1 MKGKTVE
8 YWKTVVFTDESKIK
22 ISGSDGC
29 VFVWRKSTE
38 EWLPCCTLGTVK
50 TGQPSLMIWVCMSY
64 VGVGPLAIVN
74 GSVTCAKY
82 RRILQKHFLL
92 LVAERQHGGKAT
104 ILQDDNAPVHRASVV
119 TSWKNNH
126 CLESFEWPVQSPD
139 LNPIK
144 NFWMV
149 LKKAISKRCP
159 PPKTISNLQA
169 VIREEWEKIPNE
181 IVRTLIESIIKKSQT
196 SH

>member
-92 LVAERQHGGKAT
+92 LVAERQRRGKAT
-104 ILQDDNAPVHRASVV
+104 IARWQCTIPSSQCSNILEKQSLPRIPWMAS
-119 TSWKNNH
+119 TKSWSLHN
-126 CLESFEWPVQSPD
+126 
-139 LNPIK
+139 
-144 NFWMV
+144 
-149 LKKAISKRCP
+149 
-159 PPKTISNLQA
+159 
-169 VIREEWEKIPNE
+169 REFVDGPEEGN
-181 IVRTLIESIIKKSQT
+181 
-196 SH
+196 